1 MPHVIDPK
9 QKNKVPKKGSLH
21 QRCTPYFV
29 TSDDYTLFAES
40 VQKLQPVQNDG
51 GQRLF
56 EQFKKKTG
64 DGNPYQSDKGAE
76 NETKMSNFYRFL
88 DLDTN

>member
-21 QRCTPYFV
+21 QICTPYFV

-56 EQFKKKTG
+56 EQLKQDQTG
-64 DGNPYQSDKGAE
+64 
-76 NETKMSNFYRFL
+76 L
-88 DLDTN
+88 DRSARSTLDFGVNTVKRYI

>member
-51 GQRLF
+51 GHRLF
-56 EQFKKKTG
+56 EQFKKKLGTATLINLIRG
-64 DGNPYQSDKGAE
+64 R
-76 NETKMSNFYRFL
+76 KMKPR
-88 DLDTN
+88 